1 MKKEL
6 KFEKMWEAANTY
18 VFDIDTGSILP
29 ILVSLEKV
37 SGFSDSDWMFYFKN
51 EMGSAYYE
59 MSNMNQAKLVGNKNF
74 TDSKFLEDYFSGI
87 DNVLEQQTDLFK
99 KIEKTDFDKLDNKEI
114 KNILTKSVNLIVE
127 NFGYYLACQPQYVS
141 KLEEEIQNEL
151 KDFIP
156 ESKISDVFSLLST
169 PTENTKI
176 RQEEIDWLDLL
187 INSKKENVSLEDEIK
202 KHHSKY
208 FLLNAADGQEPFSVD
223 YYIKK
228 FEEDSKNTLGS
239 LEEKKEEIYLG
250 IDEIKNNKKTVINK
264 YLIDQGLV
272 EKCKILSKVG
282 HARLEMRI
290 VGWMPGYYY
299 NQFIIN
305 EISKRFDYSSK
316 ELRFLTVDEI
326 YNLLDGILV
335 SKNII
340 SDRMKAFLFIVKE
353 KKSCVLSDSE
363 AIKKFEEL
371 VKQEDLTN
379 IKEIHGKVA
388 MTGKVTGRVVIFK
401 WTDNMEEKIKQMG
414 EDSILVTGQTRP
426 QIMPLITKSKA
437 IVTDEGGITSHA
449 AIVSRELKIPCVIG
463 TKIATQA
470 LNDGDQ
476 VEVDANNGIVK
487 KL

>member
-6 KFEKMWEAANTY
+6 KFEKMWEAANT
-18 VFDIDTGSILP
+18 
-29 ILVSLEKV
+29 
-37 SGFSDSDWMFYFKN
+37 
-51 EMGSAYYE
+51 YE

-316 ELRFLTVDEI
+316 ELRFLTVVEI
-326 YNLLDGILV
+326 YNL
-335 SKNII
+335 
-340 SDRMKAFLFIVKE
+340 
-353 KKSCVLSDSE
+353 
-363 AIKKFEEL
+363 
-371 VKQEDLTN
+371 
-379 IKEIHGKVA
+379 
-388 MTGKVTGRVVIFK
+388 
-401 WTDNMEEKIKQMG
+401 
-414 EDSILVTGQTRP
+414 
-426 QIMPLITKSKA
+426 
-437 IVTDEGGITSHA
+437 
-449 AIVSRELKIPCVIG
+449 
-463 TKIATQA
+463 
-470 LNDGDQ
+470 
-476 VEVDANNGIVK
+476 
-487 KL
+487 